1 MRTTVQILSV
11 ILTAVICIFVIP
23 ESVIEM
29 FNGWLHIAAFLV
41 IWGLWILVAQK
52 VFEFA
57 YLDWLVPLTIIA
69 SRILLCIV

>member
-1 MRTTVQILSV
+1 
-11 ILTAVICIFVIP
+11 
-23 ESVIEM
+23 M